1 VGRRDWKVGAA
12 RQLSKERHQ
21 MKLSV
26 EMTLNAETAQRLRE
40 TAERLLEA
48 DMGNDGHL
56 AATVL
61 MRIAR
66 NYEIAVE
73 KALAA
78 IPVKEADGP
87 PSPE

>member
-1 VGRRDWKVGAA
+1 
-12 RQLSKERHQ
+12 
-21 MKLSV
+21 MKLNV
-26 EMTLNAETAQRLRE
+26 EMTLNAETARQLRE
-40 TAERLLEA
+40 TAERLAKAEL
-48 DMGNDGHL
+48 GTDGLL

-78 IPVKEADGP
+78 NPEQEGDGP
-87 PSPE
+87 PSPPD